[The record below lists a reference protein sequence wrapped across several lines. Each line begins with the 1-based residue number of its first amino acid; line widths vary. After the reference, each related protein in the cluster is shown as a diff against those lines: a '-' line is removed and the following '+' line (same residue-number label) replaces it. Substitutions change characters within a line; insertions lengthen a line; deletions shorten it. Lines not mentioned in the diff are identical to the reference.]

1 MKPRTA
7 PEDASLPAVHA
18 LHLVQLVAR
27 WRVPA
32 DALLDDFGLTESGL
46 SDPEARLSI
55 ATCERIIARARALT
69 GEPALGIYLGL
80 QMRVAWHGYLG
91 FAAMTAATARDAL
104 LLAMRYA
111 PTRTSAIG
119 LRLHESGRMASLVIE
134 ERASLGTAQDAV
146 IFALL
151 VGIWQIGGALTG
163 RALEGSADVTFA
175 EPAYFGRFPDVARVR
190 FEQPVHQLVFDRALL
205 DLPLAMADP
214 AAQRLVREQCERALE
229 ALGTGARLSVRVRQ
243 RLPREGGGFRTLD
256 EVAAELGT
264 SPRTL
269 KRKLAQEGHAF
280 SSLLDEE
287 RRERALLLLRAP
299 ELSLEDVADRLGY
312 SDLANFSR
320 AFRRWTGRTPGAFR
334 RRSG

>member
-1 MKPRTA
+1 MKGD
-7 PEDASLPAVHA
+7 EGSLPAVHA

-32 DALLDDFGLTESGL
+32 DALLGDLGLRESAL
-46 SDPEARLSI
+46 SDPEARLSVE
-55 ATCERIIARARALT
+55 TCERLLSRARALT

-91 FAAMTAATARDAL
+91 FAAMTAATTRDAL

-111 PTRTSAIG
+111 PTRTSALG
-119 LRLHESGRMASLVIE
+119 LRLHESGRVASLVIE
-134 ERASLGTAQDAV
+134 ERVPLRTAQDA
-146 IFALL
+146 IILSL
-151 VGIWQIGGALTG
+151 IVGIWQIGTALTG
-163 RALEGSADVTFA
+163 RALDGSADVAFPEPPYFA
-175 EPAYFGRFPDVARVR
+175 RFQAIGRVR
-190 FEQPVHQLVFDRALL
+190 FGQPLHQLLFDRDVL

-214 AAQRLVREQCERALE
+214 AAQRLAQEQCERALE
-229 ALGTGARLSVRVRQ
+229 ALGAGARLSVRVRQ
-243 RLPREGGGFRTLD
+243 RLPREGGGFHTLD
-256 EVAAELGT
+256 EVAAQLAT

-269 KRKLAQEGHAF
+269 KRKLALEGHAF
-280 SSLLDEE
+280 SSLVDEE

-299 ELSLEDVADRLGY
+299 ELSLDDVAERLGY

-334 RRSG
+334 KRSG